1 MWLTENE
8 PLSCFTEQHWCHFQS
23 FLLVPFRN
31 EWLVK
36 KRSRREEMEREG
48 FRCDWSSPD
57 YHWQWCYCLCLFL
70 ILSLFSRYGFW
81 RESFSATS
89 ESAAPLE
96 STAPLT
102 HQSCFRWASSDSRA
116 TNLRSEQL
124 KVVLQR
130 ISWTSFTEADVID
143 SGSNS
148 HFLEKWPPL
157 LTLDVTLIAMTLL
170 FLGTLVGLH
179 VLRE

>member
-36 KRSRREEMEREG
+36 KKKQEGGNGKRRLPVWLVFSRLSLTMVLL
-48 FRCDWSSPD
+48 FILL
-57 YHWQWCYCLCLFL
+57 LCLFL

-130 ISWTSFTEADVID
+130 ISWTSFTEADGIN

-148 HFLEKWPPL
+148 HF
-157 LTLDVTLIAMTLL
+157 
-170 FLGTLVGLH
+170 
-179 VLRE
+179 